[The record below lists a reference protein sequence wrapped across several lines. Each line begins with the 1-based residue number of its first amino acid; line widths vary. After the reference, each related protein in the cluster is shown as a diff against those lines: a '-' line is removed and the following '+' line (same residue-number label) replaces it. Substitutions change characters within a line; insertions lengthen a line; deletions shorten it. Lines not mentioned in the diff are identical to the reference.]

1 MPGGPDVGFLVPPTP
16 PIPSRLRL
24 FFAFLSTGIT
34 EVYGC
39 FRLQVLLLLLLLL
52 LLMLLMLRRA
62 RPEDL
67 RKEDPVSDPPARPLP
82 PRPPPP
88 HMPPDAGFAWKPLRL
103 VCARDSQL
111 LSLPVLTY

>member
-24 FFAFLSTGIT
+24 FFAFLSTGNT

-39 FRLQVLLLLLLLL
+39 FRLQVLLLLLLLLL

-67 RKEDPVSDPPARPLP
+67 RKEDPVGDPPARCRRDHHRRTCHLMPALP
-82 PRPPPP
+82 GSP
-88 HMPPDAGFAWKPLRL
+88 
-103 VCARDSQL
+103 
-111 LSLPVLTY
+111 